1 MNTNNFITSV
11 KVTDFNQNEVDLLEK
26 YANKILL
33 LLFYNNACLG
43 CTGRAIPLAYKF
55 KQTYKNIEVIG
66 IHSNFNTNAVSK
78 EDILSIFTMNELP
91 FPVYI
96 DNNHKMYDF
105 FNSEGTPQWILLTP
119 KREVFRSIFGSQ
131 DNAQNRL
138 YYALESLTKSDG

>member
-1 MNTNNFITSV
+1 MDTSKIV
-11 KVTDFNQNEVDLLEK
+11 TSIKVTDFNQNEVDLLEK

-55 KQTYKNIEVIG
+55 KQTYKDIEVIG
-66 IHSNFNTNAVSK
+66 IHSNFSSNNVTK
-78 EDILSIFTMNELP
+78 DDILSIFTIKELP
-91 FPVYI
+91 FPIYI
-96 DNNHKMYDF
+96 DNNHKMCDF

-119 KREVFRSIFGSQ
+119 DGEVYRSIFGSQ

-138 YYALESLTKSDG
+138 YYALESLTENKG